1 MNVVELLARHVAER
15 PDAPALVE
23 GGGDNRGIVTFAE
36 LDDAV
41 ARLAGGFRRAGIGPG
56 DPVLVLQPMSVPL
69 YQVLLAVFRLGA
81 VAVVPDPSALTRHIR
96 EAVRRVAPVCLVG
109 RAPAHLL
116 RVALPALWGVR
127 LAVRTD
133 GWAPFSRSLGE
144 LTRQGGKSGI
154 APVSD
159 DHPALITFTSG
170 STGAPKAIVRS
181 HGFLARQHRVISRH
195 TAPRPGSAALV
206 TLPMFVL
213 ANLAAGV
220 ASVLPPGGAV
230 RPAAIDPLHLH
241 RQIVENGV
249 RQLLVSPVVASRL
262 AAAGPLPPCVEE
274 LMTGGGPLYPDL
286 LRDLSTT
293 SRARIIAAYGSSE
306 AEPIAVLDVDTVTD
320 DDWQAMARGDGLLA
334 GRPVPEAAVAL
345 LPHGG
350 VGGGDTPPALVDGP
364 GEIVVSGEHVLD
376 SYLDG
381 CGDAA
386 AKLRHGD
393 TVWHRTGDA
402 GRLDDAGRLW
412 LLGRCT
418 SRLTTPHGT
427 FYPFSVEVRA
437 RAVLGGRSAAWV
449 PIAGTPALAIETTTA
464 ADLAKVEDALSDVP
478 GLRVFGVEYIPVDRR
493 HNSKV
498 DVAALHRM
506 LPRH

>member
-1 MNVVELLARHVAER
+1 
-15 PDAPALVE
+15 
-23 GGGDNRGIVTFAE
+23 
-36 LDDAV
+36 
-41 ARLAGGFRRAGIGPG
+41 
-56 DPVLVLQPMSVPL
+56 
-69 YQVLLAVFRLGA
+69 
-81 VAVVPDPSALTRHIR
+81 
-96 EAVRRVAPVCLVG
+96 
-109 RAPAHLL
+109 
-116 RVALPALWGVR
+116 
-127 LAVRTD
+127 
-133 GWAPFSRSLGE
+133 
-144 LTRQGGKSGI
+144 
-154 APVSD
+154 
-159 DHPALITFTSG
+159 
-170 STGAPKAIVRS
+170 
-181 HGFLARQHRVISRH
+181 
-195 TAPRPGSAALV
+195 
-206 TLPMFVL
+206 MFVL

-262 AAAGPLPPCVEE
+262 AAAGPMPPCVEE

-320 DDWQAMARGDGLLA
+320 DDWQAMARGDGLLP

-386 AKLRHGD
+386 AKLRHGN

-402 GRLDDAGRLW
+402 GRLGRT
-412 LLGRCT
+412 R
-418 SRLTTPHGT
+418 
-427 FYPFSVEVRA
+427 
-437 RAVLGGRSAAWV
+437 
-449 PIAGTPALAIETTTA
+449 PAFMNR
-464 ADLAKVEDALSDVP
+464 P
-478 GLRVFGVEYIPVDRR
+478 G
-493 HNSKV
+493 
-498 DVAALHRM
+498 
-506 LPRH
+506 